1 MKPTFITLL
10 ALCLCLGGCGKKE
23 PVQPSA
29 SNPEAKKP
37 VTVLWEFETG
47 FPVTSSPAIGSDG
60 TVYVGS
66 FDKKLY
72 AINGK
77 TGVKLW
83 EFETGDQVLS
93 SPAIGSDGTVY
104 VGSNDKK
111 LYAIKTSSQGL
122 AKSPWPMF
130 GQNAQHTGRAIAEE
144 NGKQD
149 VSGAQNPLGVLWL
162 PGLVMLG
169 VALLGLA
176 ASFIMPE
183 LKARN
188 PDTKMRWDVF
198 GSILDT
204 LREMK
209 DSGNPI
215 LIVASLWSMFYLI
228 AYTIMLILPDY
239 TVVLDIS
246 VSQVGLYLLGPLGI
260 SIGVGSALAGW
271 ISGTRIQPRFI
282 PAGAIGLTICFFL
295 LGWAPAKLSLVATY
309 IALTGVCAGF
319 YIVPLQALLQKLSPD
334 ESRGRFLGAA
344 AAMSA
349 FFEIVGI
356 AVFHVA
362 RRVFDIP
369 SQRVFLI
376 VGVLA
381 LMATLL
387 FYWKVRRHIH
397 KPEWR

>member
-1 MKPTFITLL
+1 M
-10 ALCLCLGGCGKKE
+10 
-23 PVQPSA
+23 V
-29 SNPEAKKP
+29 
-37 VTVLWEFETG
+37 
-47 FPVTSSPAIGSDG
+47 SSPAIGSDG

-66 FDKKLY
+66 ED
-72 AINGK
+72 N
-77 TGVKLW
+77 
-83 EFETGDQVLS
+83 
-93 SPAIGSDGTVY
+93 
-104 VGSNDKK
+104 K